1 MKLAALLL
9 GTFLAM
15 TGTASADDM
24 LRPPG
29 GPVPVSDAPRPPP
42 GPGAMQRGPGAMQR
56 GPGAMQ
62 RGPRQMQ
69 RQQLRRAFV
78 EAFDANGDGRLGP
91 RERVRAVR
99 ALRRI
104 ERRLATPEMARGA
117 RDRGRAVRGAV
128 RRYDLNGDG
137 NVGPGEMPPAAA
149 RKLRRLDRDRDGW
162 VERNEYE

>member
-9 GTFLAM
+9 GTLLAT
-15 TGTASADDM
+15 TGTAAADDV

-29 GPVPVSDAPRPPP
+29 GAVYVSDAPPMQP
-42 GPGAMQRGPGAMQR
+42 GPGALPRGPMQRGPGALQRGPGAMQR
-56 GPGAMQ
+56 
-62 RGPRQMQ
+62 
-69 RQQLRRAFV
+69 QQLRRALV
-78 EAFDANGDGRLGP
+78 ETFDVNGDGRLGP
-91 RERVRAVR
+91 RERIRAVR

-104 ERRLATPEMARGA
+104 ERRLATPGMAPGA
-117 RDRGRAVRGAV
+117 RGRAVRGAI

-162 VERNEYE
+162 VEPGEYE